1 MAPKS
6 LFLILIAAFFITNM
20 AASRQLAMKP
30 GYNLAARLDTSG
42 GLVECWNALL
52 EIKSCSDEIITFFLN
67 GETELGSECC
77 NAISIITHHCWPA
90 MLSSLGFTAEEGNI
104 LKGYCDAALSDDSPA
119 PAITPLAG

>member
-1 MAPKS
+1 
-6 LFLILIAAFFITNM
+6 M
-20 AASRQLAMKP
+20 AASRQVPIEP

-52 EIKSCSDEIITFFLN
+52 EIKSCSNEIITFFLN
-67 GETELGSECC
+67 GKTDLGSECC

-104 LKGYCDAALSDDSPA
+104 LRGGDTGLVGKFSGGKLSGDIDCGNSA
-119 PAITPLAG
+119 SGELADGIELR